1 MSESEGDG
9 AFTAEIGD
17 PVPGKNAFDANDVV
31 CPVQG
36 YDLLKG
42 FRSGR
47 QVLVLDN
54 RTGMVHDTD
63 IHRPCVQIDF
73 GVELMLC
80 FVESHKGPPVK
91 DFISY
96 YRAFMSINCFKQIR
110 LFSRF
115 LLMQERAPITAHCLS
130 KR

>member
-63 IHRPCVQIDF
+63 IHRRCVQIDF

-91 DFISY
+91 DLY
-96 YRAFMSINCFKQIR
+96 
-110 LFSRF
+110 
-115 LLMQERAPITAHCLS
+115 PIIGPL
-130 KR
+130 